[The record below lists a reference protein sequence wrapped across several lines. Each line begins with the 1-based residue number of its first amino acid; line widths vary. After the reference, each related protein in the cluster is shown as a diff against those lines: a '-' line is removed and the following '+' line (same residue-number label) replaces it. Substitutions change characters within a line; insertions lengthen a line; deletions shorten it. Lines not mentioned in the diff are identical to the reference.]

1 MGYSLCYVSCN
12 RLLSLSLSLALAL
25 VRQVRQVRCS
35 LFY

>member
-12 RLLSLSLSLALAL
+12 RLLSLSLSLAL

>member
-12 RLLSLSLSLALAL
+12 RLLSLSL

>member
-12 RLLSLSLSLALAL
+12 RLLSLSLSLSLALAL
-25 VRQVRQVRCS
+25 VRQVRCS